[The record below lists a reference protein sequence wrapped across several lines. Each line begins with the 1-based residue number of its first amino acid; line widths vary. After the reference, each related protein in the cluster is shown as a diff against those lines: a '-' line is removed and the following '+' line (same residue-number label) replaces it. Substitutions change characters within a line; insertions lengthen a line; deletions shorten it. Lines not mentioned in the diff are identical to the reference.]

1 MWGWWER
8 SGARVVPG
16 YSGERNWGRGS
27 RARNDGALGFYG
39 SSVNPTVATQ
49 GSSSFVRGDRV
60 GSIYW
65 WRGPVSV
72 ASQCSD
78 RNVIPL

>member
-1 MWGWWER
+1 MWGWREC
-8 SGARVVPG
+8 SGTRVVPC
-16 YSGERNWGRGS
+16 YSGEGNWGRRS
-27 RARNDGALGFYG
+27 RARNDGTLGFYG
-39 SSVNPTVATQ
+39 SSANPTVATQ

-65 WRGPVSV
+65 WCGPVSV

-78 RNVIPL
+78 RNVFPL